1 MYDLLIDRL
10 KQDPQKWDQCREL
23 FREKHVPAKT
33 ILLEEGEVSHQIFF
47 VRKGCLR
54 LCFNHHGKDISFQF
68 FFENQGVSSFDSF
81 LNGHPSLFGLE
92 SIEPSDLVVMQR
104 KDFDRVF
111 QEYPDLK
118 DGFQQILLK
127 RLENYATLFLSRIK
141 NSPAERYAELMEQHP
156 EVILRVPQHY
166 IASYLGVSPVSLS
179 RIRNRR

>member
-1 MYDLLIDRL
+1 MFDQLINRL
-10 KQDPQKWDQCREL
+10 KQDSGKWDQCREL
-23 FREKHVPAKT
+23 FRERHVSAKT
-33 ILLEEGEVSHQIFF
+33 ILLAEGEVSHQLFF

-54 LCFNHHGKDISFQF
+54 LWFNHHGKDVSFQF

-81 LNGHPSLFGLE
+81 FNGHPSLFSLE
-92 SIEPSDLVVMQR
+92 SIEPSDLVVIQK

-118 DGFQQILLK
+118 DGFQRILLK

-141 NSPAERYAELMEQHP
+141 NSPAERYAELMEKYP
-156 EVILRVPQHY
+156 EVIRRVPQHY
-166 IASYLGVSPVSLS
+166 IASYLGISPVSLS